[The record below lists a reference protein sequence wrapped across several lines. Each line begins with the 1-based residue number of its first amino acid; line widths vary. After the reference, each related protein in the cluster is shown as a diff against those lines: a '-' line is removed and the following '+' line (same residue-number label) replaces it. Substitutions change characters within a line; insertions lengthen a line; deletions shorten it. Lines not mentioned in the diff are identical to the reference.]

1 MSIGDEMNREQL
13 NDRIEQVCESF
24 QGQIPD
30 LFQMIGIVMVG
41 RLFGWRVVRLT
52 ASRRMWTMV
61 TKIFGDPKLL
71 MPERGRLA
79 HKSVGLKMMDELGG
93 YWDFVR
99 GSAPRDDFPSEQ
111 RKAVM

>member
-1 MSIGDEMNREQL
+1 MIGDEMNREQL
-13 NDRIEQVCESF
+13 NDQIEQVCESF

-30 LFQMIGIVMVG
+30 LYQMIGIVIVG

-61 TKIFGDPKLL
+61 MKSFGDPKIW

-79 HKSVGLKMMDELGG
+79 YKSTGLKTVDELGG
-93 YWDFVR
+93 YWDVIR
-99 GSAPRDDFPSEQ
+99 GSASRDGFPSDQ
-111 RKAVM
+111 RKAVI